1 MPHCASNSPKTID
14 KPLAFC
20 YNENERLFA
29 ATYEKEFGSLKKII
43 HLFVQIGNQIKSCVR
58 SFAWRKL
65 LPWCALFLGICIFAG
80 ASALAISAAVQRKTA
95 PRITTIE
102 SLQNAGEHFD
112 IILVLGCAVRSDGT
126 PSHMLEDRIKTSVSA
141 YQNGLA
147 DAILMSGDRHEG
159 YDEVGAM
166 EREAKEQGVSAEQIL
181 LDPQGYST
189 YESVFNL
196 LEKHK
201 DKRILIVTQE
211 YHLYR
216 ALYIAQKLG
225 IEAYGISADL
235 RTYKKQLQYDL
246 REILARFKDVL
257 WVEYNLAQ

>member
-1 MPHCASNSPKTID
+1 M
-14 KPLAFC
+14 
-20 YNENERLFA
+20 
-29 ATYEKEFGSLKKII
+29 KKII
-43 HLFVQIGNQIKSCVR
+43 RFFTQIGNQIKRCVH

-65 LPWCALFLGICIFAG
+65 LPWCALFLGVCIFAG
-80 ASALAISAAVQRKTA
+80 SSALAISAAVQHKTA
-95 PRITTIE
+95 SRITTIE
-102 SLQNAGEHFD
+102 SLQDAEEHFD

-141 YQNGLA
+141 YQSGLA
-147 DAILMSGDRHEG
+147 DAVLMSGDRHDG
-159 YDEVGAM
+159 YDEVGTM
-166 EREAKEQGVSAEQIL
+166 EREAKEQGVPADCIL
-181 LDPQGYST
+181 LDPKGYST

-196 LEKHK
+196 LEEYK
-201 DKRILIVTQE
+201 DKKVLIVTQE

-235 RTYKKQLQYDL
+235 RTYRKQLQYDL
-246 REILARFKDVL
+246 REILARLKDVL